1 MSSPGTVFW
10 LTGLPG
16 SGKSTLALAAKK
28 AVPSLVLLR
37 MDEMRRIVTPRPG
50 YSDEEREHLYMGLVY
65 TALVVSREGRDVVID
80 ATANMRRWRDAARK
94 LLPRFHEVYVRCP
107 IALCREREMKR
118 ADTLG
123 APRDIYEKAK
133 AGWPVPGVN
142 APYQEPSGPEFV
154 IDTDELTVAEATD
167 MLAGYIKKAVAA

>member
-1 MSSPGTVFW
+1 MSGPGAVFW

-16 SGKSTLALAAKK
+16 SGKSTLALAAKD
-28 AVPSLVLLR
+28 AVPSMVLIR
-37 MDEMRRIVTPRPG
+37 MDEMRRIVTPKPS

-65 TALVVSREGRDVVID
+65 AAMVVSREGRDVVID
-80 ATANMRRWRDAARK
+80 ATANMRRWRDAARR

-142 APYQEPSGPEFV
+142 APYQEPLGPELV
-154 IDTDELTVAEATD
+154 LDTDELTVDEASEI
-167 MLAGYIKKAVAA
+167 LVEYISKHM